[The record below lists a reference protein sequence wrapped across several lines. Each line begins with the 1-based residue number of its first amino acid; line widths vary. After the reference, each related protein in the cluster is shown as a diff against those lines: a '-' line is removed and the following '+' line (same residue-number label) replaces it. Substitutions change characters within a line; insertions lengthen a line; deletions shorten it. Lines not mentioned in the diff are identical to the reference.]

1 LFVVLKNKECI
12 LHWCSSCPSTSK
24 DLRNH
29 IYGLLKDFGDNEFIE
44 FKQWTTTDHSNLIE
58 RKEIMANYVDLVELQ
73 LQKLT
78 RHSFLAKSQSRY
90 FKSRKEIL
98 EPTKSLI
105 LGDLAEQYT
114 FIVQDE
120 AQSFHWTNL
129 QCTLHKVVVY
139 YRQDSKLYHESYCF

>member
-1 LFVVLKNKECI
+1 
-12 LHWCSSCPSTSK
+12 
-24 DLRNH
+24 
-29 IYGLLKDFGDNEFIE
+29 
-44 FKQWTTTDHSNLIE
+44 
-58 RKEIMANYVDLVELQ
+58 MANYVDLVELQ